1 MWLLGRIIYWCLLYQ
16 ITGANYLICRH
27 FKIRHIL
34 SVLQALLYTFW
45 ARIIYILS
53 RSPPYHKNV
62 VPRKMLKKRVADFFL
77 LFLNMW
83 MECWRLLFAVKYHLV
98 WPGEGKSV
106 QNWPSFIRGDP
117 VGSNRKAKWLA
128 QIVASFNILHITF
141 GVFLCCN
148 ILVSARFG
156 VGNHFLGQGY

>member
-1 MWLLGRIIYWCLLYQ
+1 MQRRVKNPCHKAGLILRGTPLLHKKNWGTFSLTLLDA
-16 ITGANYLICRH
+16 GGG
-27 FKIRHIL
+27 
-34 SVLQALLYTFW
+34 
-45 ARIIYILS
+45 S
-53 RSPPYHKNV
+53 RSPPYHINV
-62 VPRKMLKKRVADFFL
+62 VPRKMLKERVADFFL

-128 QIVASFNILHITF
+128 QIVASFNTLHITF

-148 ILVSARFG
+148 ILVSASYG